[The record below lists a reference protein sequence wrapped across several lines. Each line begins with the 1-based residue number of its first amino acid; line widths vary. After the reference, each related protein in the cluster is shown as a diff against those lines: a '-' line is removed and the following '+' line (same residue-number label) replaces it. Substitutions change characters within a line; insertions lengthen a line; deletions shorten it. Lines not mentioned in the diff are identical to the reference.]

1 MLNHLPVIG
10 APVLL
15 LLLTLGLLRRSGE
28 LTLVAL
34 GLIVGLAAATAL
46 VYLTGE
52 PAEEL
57 VERAPWFRELLTE
70 TREEQ
75 ATVSLVAA
83 LATGVLAAAALA
95 LRNRAWGGRWLPRAV
110 WGGLA
115 ATTLLSRGLPGPAG
129 RSATTRCAR
138 PPPHPGLPASTSH
151 ERTASSVPLDPAVS
165 EEALHAR
172 SPRARGR
179 AAPAALPR
187 PPRTPRPSPAAAP
200 PGPARDGGRTPA
212 RLRPRGRRRRS
223 WAG

>member
-46 VYLTGE
+46 VYLTGG

-70 TREEQ
+70 THEEQ

-115 ATTLLSRGLPGPAG
+115 ATTLLLAW
-129 RSATTRCAR
+129 
-138 PPPHPGLPASTSH
+138 
-151 ERTASSVPLDPAVS
+151 TAWSGGQIRHDEV
-165 EEALHAR
+165 
-172 SPRARGR
+172 R
-179 AAPAALPR
+179 AA
-187 PPRTPRPSPAAAP
+187 AAAP
-200 PGPARDGGRTPA
+200 RAAREYEP
-212 RLRPRGRRRRS
+212 
-223 WAG
+223 